1 MSITNRLKPTLDDW
15 FTKCDPFYGVCI
27 DEYSGRVEIVCVGV
41 NCVDKKLFD
50 VYDSVDE
57 LPKWLQDKIVIEYDR
72 QPEVGRTKLFNY
84 FVKHKLKN
92 LMEHINEF

>member
-1 MSITNRLKPTLDDW
+1 MSITDRLKPTLDDW

-57 LPKWLQDKIVIEYDR
+57 LPKWLQDKIAILMGCKDGDAIDT
-72 QPEVGRTKLFNY
+72 VGRKIDALTFWI
-84 FVKHKLKN
+84 FGD
-92 LMEHINEF
+92 EQ